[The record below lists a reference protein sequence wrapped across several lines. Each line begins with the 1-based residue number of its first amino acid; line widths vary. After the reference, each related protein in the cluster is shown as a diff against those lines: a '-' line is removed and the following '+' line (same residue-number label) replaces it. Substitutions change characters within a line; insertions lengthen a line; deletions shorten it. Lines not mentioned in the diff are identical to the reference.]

1 MLFFKFWQKM
11 MIFEIFIFFSAEDV
25 GPMSMNL
32 NLIINKPPPN
42 KVITF
47 RVKTGL
53 ADADVLDEA
62 NLHGFAQLSLTD

>member
-1 MLFFKFWQKM
+1 MISRKISQK
-11 MIFEIFIFFSAEDV
+11 IKKYIFFSFLAEDV
-25 GPMSMNL
+25 GPMSTNL

-47 RVKTGL
+47 RVKTGF

-62 NLHGFAQLSLTD
+62 NLNGFAQLSLTD

>member
-1 MLFFKFWQKM
+1 M
-11 MIFEIFIFFSAEDV
+11 MIFYFFLAEDV

>member
-1 MLFFKFWQKM
+1 MRLRFVNIGPTFWPKLMIFQILAENDDFLFFL
-11 MIFEIFIFFSAEDV
+11 AEDV

-47 RVKTGL
+47 QVKTGFTEVK
-53 ADADVLDEA
+53 DTV
-62 NLHGFAQLSLTD
+62 